1 MGRAAEV
8 AMVGGMAVMVA
19 VMVAQMEAALKVEVD
34 WGAAARAVVVQVE
47 AG

>member
-1 MGRAAEV
+1 MGRAAVVV
-8 AMVGGMAVMVA
+8 AEELTAVMVA